1 MTIGGLDL
9 ETFVAA
15 MLTAGLLAAVPL
27 TLAALGEAVG
37 ERAGL
42 LNLGIEGMMLAGA
55 FFGFLAAEKT
65 GHAAAGIGAGLLAGL
80 LLGLLFGVLAIT
92 LRVDQ
97 VLVGLAITMFGGGL
111 TAFLY
116 RDIYDGQNPSLSL
129 NLLDISVP
137 LLRDVPTIGEP
148 LFDRELLVYLSWALV
163 PLFAL
168 LLTRTRFGLNVRAAG
183 ENPAAAD
190 TAGVS
195 VVRVRYLAIA
205 LAGTMAGFAGAFL
218 SVADLG
224 IFTVDV
230 TLGQGFIALALAM
243 VGRWNPYRIF
253 AGAILFGM
261 LRALGDGLQ
270 IAGVDVRS
278 EFVTMLPYIGIMLA
292 LALLAGRAALPSAL
306 GVPYERGVRR

>member
-65 GHAAAGIGAGLLAGL
+65 GSAAAGLSAGIGSGLV
-80 LLGLLFGVLAIT
+80 LGLLFGALAIT

-97 VLVGLAITMFGGGL
+97 VLVGLAITIFGGGL

-116 RDIYDGQNPSLSL
+116 RDVYEGQNPSLSL
-129 NLLDISVP
+129 NLPEITVP
-137 LLRDVPTIGEP
+137 ILSEMPTIGGP
-148 LFDRELLVYLSWALV
+148 LFDRQLLVYLSWALV
-163 PLFAL
+163 PGCAL

-183 ENPAAAD
+183 EHPVAAD

-195 VVRVRYLAIA
+195 VGRVRYLAIA
-205 LAGTMAGFAGAFL
+205 LAGT
-218 SVADLG
+218 
-224 IFTVDV
+224 
-230 TLGQGFIALALAM
+230 
-243 VGRWNPYRIF
+243 
-253 AGAILFGM
+253 
-261 LRALGDGLQ
+261 
-270 IAGVDVRS
+270 
-278 EFVTMLPYIGIMLA
+278 
-292 LALLAGRAALPSAL
+292 
-306 GVPYERGVRR
+306 